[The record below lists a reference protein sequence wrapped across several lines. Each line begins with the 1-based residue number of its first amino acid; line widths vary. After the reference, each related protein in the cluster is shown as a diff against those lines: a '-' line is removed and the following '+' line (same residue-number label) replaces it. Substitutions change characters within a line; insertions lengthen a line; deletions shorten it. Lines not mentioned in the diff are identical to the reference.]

1 MQLLFAQS
9 MHTLYVMPHVPL
21 KNVFMLSAGIM
32 ALFLGAW
39 KLHQSKMATRELVWQ
54 YKNQLAHFARSSS
67 ELERTA
73 APNRRTELLVELGR
87 RSLMESYLWTIHRYH
102 REHAPP
108 AGG

>member
-1 MQLLFAQS
+1 
-9 MHTLYVMPHVPL
+9 
-21 KNVFMLSAGIM
+21 MLGAEIL

-39 KLHQSKMATRELVWQ
+39 KLHQSKMATRELIWQ
-54 YKNQLAHFARSSS
+54 YKNQLAHFLRAST

-73 APNRRTELLVELGR
+73 TPSRKAELLVDLAR

-108 AGG
+108 GGG